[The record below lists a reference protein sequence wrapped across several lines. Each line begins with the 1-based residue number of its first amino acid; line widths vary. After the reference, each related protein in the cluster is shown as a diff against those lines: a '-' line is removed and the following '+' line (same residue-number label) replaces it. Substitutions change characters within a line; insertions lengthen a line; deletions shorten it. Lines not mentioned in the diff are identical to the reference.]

1 MPGRRRAHAEEAAS
15 HERWLLSYSDFITLL
30 FAFFVVL
37 YATTYK
43 DNQAIKKLSRAIHR
57 GFQTMGAFSGDEP
70 GKGVAST
77 GTAAEPDQ
85 TPEQLQND
93 HAQAEDEM
101 AGSAADMQQ
110 LRKQL
115 EAAIGA
121 ELANHEVVLQVTPE
135 GFVISLK
142 ELGFFNS
149 GEATLLPGAAAKLQR
164 IAKVLSRPG
173 IEIRVEGHTD
183 NQPIHNETFNSNWEL
198 SAARAMNVLLLM
210 VNQAGFDPS
219 KISAAGFGQYRPT
232 SDNSTA
238 EGRRMNRRVDL
249 VVVQARS
256 LRRFQ

>member
-1 MPGRRRAHAEEAAS
+1 
-15 HERWLLSYSDFITLL
+15 
-30 FAFFVVL
+30 
-37 YATTYK
+37 
-43 DNQAIKKLSRAIHR
+43 
-57 GFQTMGAFSGDEP
+57 GAFSGDEP
-70 GKGVAST
+70 GKGT
-77 GTAAEPDQ
+77 GTTGSLSEPDQ
-85 TPEQLQND
+85 SQLQND
-93 HAQAEDEM
+93 PKRAEAEM

-110 LRKQL
+110 LRKEL

-183 NQPIHNETFNSNWEL
+183 NQPIHNDQFNSNWEL
-198 SAARAMNVLLLM
+198 SGARAMNVLLLM

-232 SDNSTA
+232 SDNSTPD
-238 EGRRMNRRVDL
+238 GRRMNRRVDL
-249 VVVQARS
+249 VVVQARNTPHHP
-256 LRRFQ
+256 